1 MQTTP
6 QSAGMETQ
14 RIKRQWALAVGRIDT
29 TSTMV
34 DTLTATVNAIRD
46 QGAPEDVLEQLT
58 QALTGLNQ
66 TRRALASASR
76 RLYQRV
82 EERP

>member
-1 MQTTP
+1 
-6 QSAGMETQ
+6 METQ

-46 QGAPEDVLEQLT
+46 QGAPEDVL
-58 QALTGLNQ
+58 
-66 TRRALASASR
+66 
-76 RLYQRV
+76 YQRV